1 MALIDV
7 FNGDADGLCALQQ
20 LRLAEPGES
29 TLVTGVKRDIGLLA
43 RTRAAAG
50 DQVTVLD
57 VSLDRNRED
66 LLRLLGAGARVRYFD
81 HHYAGEVP
89 RHPNLHA
96 VIDPSPEIGTSLLVD
111 GELQG
116 RFRAWAVVGTF
127 GDNLDASARRAAEP
141 LGLPEGDLARLRELG
156 VYLNYNAYGERVDDL
171 HVAPDVLFLRLH
183 PYSDPRAFIAEDPL
197 FASLKEGYLSD
208 TERVRGV
215 PPEIETD
222 RLALYVLPA
231 EAWARRVSGVFA
243 NELAQ
248 AAPGRAHALLTRLAA
263 GGYVVSVRAPLV
275 SRSGADAL
283 CRQFPTGGGRSG
295 AAGIN
300 HLPEDRLEDFVAR
313 FRAAYG

>member
-1 MALIDV
+1 LALIDV

-20 LRLAEPGES
+20 LRLAEPAES
-29 TLVTGVKRDIGLLA
+29 TLVTGVKRDIALLA
-43 RTRAAAG
+43 RVRAVAG

-57 VSLDRNRED
+57 VSLDKNRED
-66 LLRLLGAGARVRYFD
+66 LLRLLGGGARVRYFD

-89 RHPNLHA
+89 HHPHLHA

-127 GDNLDASARRAAEP
+127 GDNLDASARRAADP
-141 LGLPEGDLARLRELG
+141 LGLPEGDLGRLRELG

-171 HVAPDVLFLRLH
+171 HVAPDALFLRLH
-183 PYSDPRAFIAEDPL
+183 PYLDPLAFVAEDPL
-197 FASLKEGYLSD
+197 FASLKGGYLSD
-208 TERVRGV
+208 TERARGV
-215 PPEIETD
+215 PPELETD

-248 AAPGRAHALLTRLAA
+248 SAPRRAHALLTRLAA

-275 SRSGADAL
+275 TRSGADEL
-283 CRQFPTGGGRSG
+283 CRQFPTGGGRKG

-300 HLPEDRLEDFVAR
+300 HLPDERFDDFVTR
-313 FRAAYG
+313 FRAAYD